1 MNRSN
6 LAIPGRLNLT
16 IAGVQLVALCSIL
29 WAAGQVHQWR
39 FVFLLAVAYGIVMNS
54 GYAMLH
60 EVEHNLLHPDP
71 IINQSAGPLLAMFF
85 PAPSY
90 TAGKLPV

>member
-6 LAIPGRLNLT
+6 LAIPGRLNLA
-16 IAGVQLVALCSIL
+16 IAGVQLVTLLSIL

-39 FVFLLAVAYGIVMNS
+39 FVFLLAMAYGIVMNS

-60 EVEHNLLHPDP
+60 EAEHNLLHANA
-71 IINQSAGPLLAMFF
+71 IV
-85 PAPSY
+85 SY
-90 TAGKLPV
+90 WRCSFRRRFT